1 MTLLRG
7 VGHKAQEVVRGLRT
21 LVDGLAEVIETDIVP
36 IKVKFLLET
45 TNMSIAKYISAV
57 LLLFFASNSY
67 AEITKEKVQRYYE
80 SIVSVRSLVPPEART
95 AASLGVEREG
105 NGVAI
110 DENHILTIGYIV
122 LESES
127 IEIGLSDGRRLPGK
141 LVGYD
146 HTSGF
151 GIIKSVV
158 PLKMRPLK
166 LGNSDDIN
174 SKEDLLILPSP
185 NRGKGSI
192 VRSVSRRPFTGWWE
206 YFVESP
212 IYTTPPNR
220 FWAGAPILNGNGEIL
235 GIGSLF
241 VSESVPGISSPG
253 NMSVPINLL
262 KPILEDLLSIGRRK
276 SKIQPYIGISS
287 DESNDQIIVTR
298 VSKGGPAY
306 QAGIKPQDI
315 IVAINGSQ
323 ITKLESFYKKIWNSG
338 EAGVTIELSVLR
350 SGSLMNFKVIT
361 VDRLDFFFKPQ
372 SF

>member
-1 MTLLRG
+1 MF
-7 VGHKAQEVVRGLRT
+7 
-21 LVDGLAEVIETDIVP
+21 VIRFIFP
-36 IKVKFLLET
+36 
-45 TNMSIAKYISAV
+45 V
-57 LLLFFASNSY
+57 LMLFFASNSY
-67 AEITKEKVQRYYE
+67 AEITQEKVQRFYE
-80 SIVSVRSLVPPEART
+80 SIVSIRSIVPPEART

-127 IEIGLSDGRRLPGK
+127 IEIGLSDGRSLPAK
-141 LVGYD
+141 LIGYD

-158 PLKMRPLK
+158 PLTMPPLK

-174 SKEDLLILPSP
+174 PREDLLILPSP
-185 NRGKGSI
+185 NRGAGSI

-235 GIGSLF
+235 GVGSLF

-276 SKIQPYIGISS
+276 SEIQPYLGILS
-287 DESNDQIIVTR
+287 DDSNDQIIVTW
-298 VSKGGPAY
+298 VNEGGPAY
-306 QAGIKPQDI
+306 QAGVKPQDI

-323 ITKLESFYKKIWNSG
+323 ITKLESFYKKIWNFG

-350 SGSLMNFKVIT
+350 SGSLMNFKIKT

>member
-1 MTLLRG
+1 M
-7 VGHKAQEVVRGLRT
+7 
-21 LVDGLAEVIETDIVP
+21 
-36 IKVKFLLET
+36 F
-45 TNMSIAKYISAV
+45 IAKYISAV
-57 LLLFFASNSY
+57 LVLFFASNSY
-67 AEITKEKVQRYYE
+67 AEITKERVQRYYE
-80 SIVSVRSLVPPEART
+80 SIVSVRSIVPPEART

-122 LESES
+122 LESER
-127 IEIGLSDGRRLPGK
+127 IEIGLSDGRSLPAK
-141 LVGYD
+141 LIGYD

-158 PLKMRPLK
+158 PLTMPHLK

-174 SKEDLLILPSP
+174 SEEDLLILPSP
-185 NRGKGSI
+185 IRGAGSI

-241 VSESVPGISSPG
+241 VSESVQGISSPG

-262 KPILEDLLSIGRRK
+262 KPILEDLLANGRRT
-276 SKIQPYIGISS
+276 SNIRPYLGISS
-287 DESNDQIIVTR
+287 DDSNDQITVTR
-298 VSKGGPAY
+298 VSKDGPAFR
-306 QAGIKPQDI
+306 AGIKPQDI
-315 IVAINGSQ
+315 IVTINGSQ
-323 ITKLESFYKKIWNSG
+323 ISDLKSFYEKVWKSG

-350 SGSLMNFKVIT
+350 NGSLLNFRVKT
-361 VDRLDFFFKPQ
+361 VDRLDYLFKPQ

>member
-1 MTLLRG
+1 MG
-7 VGHKAQEVVRGLRT
+7 
-21 LVDGLAEVIETDIVP
+21 TDIILTL
-36 IKVKFLLET
+36 IKPLKGTLIMF
-45 TNMSIAKYISAV
+45 IAKYIFPV
-57 LLLFFASNSY
+57 FLVFYASNSY
-67 AEITKEKVQRYYE
+67 AEITKENVQRFYE
-80 SIVSVRSLVPPEART
+80 SIVSIRSIVPPEART

-127 IEIGLSDGRRLPGK
+127 IEIGLFDGRRLPAK

-151 GIIKSVV
+151 GIIKSVI
-158 PLKMRPLK
+158 PLTMPPLQ

-174 SKEDLLILPSP
+174 SEQDLLILPSP
-185 NRGKGSI
+185 NRGAGSI

-206 YFVESP
+206 YYVESP
-212 IYTTPPNR
+212 IFTTPPIG
-220 FWAGAPILNGNGEIL
+220 FWAGAPILNGKGEVL

-262 KPILEDLLSIGRRK
+262 KPILRDLLSHGRRK
-276 SKIQPYIGISS
+276 SKIQPYLGILS
-287 DESNDQIIVTR
+287 DDSDDQIIVTR
-298 VSKGGPAY
+298 VSKGGPAFR
-306 QAGIKPQDI
+306 AGIKPQDI
-315 IVAINGSQ
+315 IVTINGSQ
-323 ITKLESFYKKIWNSG
+323 ISNLESFYKKVWESG

-350 SGSLMNFKVIT
+350 KGSLLNFKVKT
-361 VDRLDFFFKPQ
+361 VDRLDYFFKPE

>member
-1 MTLLRG
+1 MF
-7 VGHKAQEVVRGLRT
+7 
-21 LVDGLAEVIETDIVP
+21 IVKY
-36 IKVKFLLET
+36 IFSILFLLC
-45 TNMSIAKYISAV
+45 
-57 LLLFFASNSY
+57 ASNSY
-67 AEITKEKVQRYYE
+67 AGVTKEKIERFYE
-80 SIVSVRSLVPPEART
+80 SIVSVRSIVSPEART
-95 AASLGVEREG
+95 ASSLGVEREG

-122 LESES
+122 MESES
-127 IEIGLSDGRRLPGK
+127 IEIGLSNGRRLPAK

-158 PLKMRPLK
+158 PLKMPSLQ
-166 LGNSDDIN
+166 LGNSDDI
-174 SKEDLLILPSP
+174 SSEQDLLILPSP
-185 NRGKGSI
+185 NRGAGSI

-212 IYTTPPNR
+212 IYTTPPNGL
-220 FWAGAPILNGNGEIL
+220 WAGAPILNESGEIL

-262 KPILEDLLSIGRRK
+262 KPILEDLKSSGRRK
-276 SKIQPYIGISS
+276 SKIQPYLGISS
-287 DESNDQIIVTR
+287 DDSNDQVIVTR
-298 VSKGGPAY
+298 VSKGGPAF
-306 QAGIKPQDI
+306 QAGIRPKDVI
-315 IVAINGSQ
+315 MTINGSQ
-323 ITKLESFYKKIWNSG
+323 ISNLKSFYEKIWKSG

-350 SGSLMNFKVIT
+350 SGSMMTFDVKT
-361 VDRLDFFFKPQ
+361 VDRLDHFFKPQ

>member
-1 MTLLRG
+1 MIMFIT
-7 VGHKAQEVVRGLRT
+7 
-21 LVDGLAEVIETDIVP
+21 
-36 IKVKFLLET
+36 
-45 TNMSIAKYISAV
+45 KYIFPV
-57 LLLFFASNSY
+57 LLFLCASNSY
-67 AEITKEKVQRYYE
+67 AEMTKEKVERFYE
-80 SIVSVRSLVPPEART
+80 SIVSVRSIVSPEART

-122 LESES
+122 IESES
-127 IEIGLSDGRRLPGK
+127 IEIGLSDGRRLPAK

-158 PLKMRPLK
+158 PLTMPPLQ
-166 LGNSDDIN
+166 LGNSDNIN
-174 SKEDLLILPSP
+174 PEQDLLILPSP
-185 NRGKGSI
+185 NRGAGSI

-212 IYTTPPNR
+212 IYTTPPNGL
-220 FWAGAPILNGNGEIL
+220 WAGAPILNGNGEIL

-262 KPILEDLLSIGRRK
+262 KPILGELISSGRRK
-276 SKIQPYIGISS
+276 SKIQPYLGISS
-287 DESNDQIIVTR
+287 DDSNDQIIVTV
-298 VSKGGPAY
+298 VSKDGPAF
-306 QAGIKPQDI
+306 QAGIKPKDI
-315 IVAINGSQ
+315 IVTINGSQ
-323 ITKLESFYKKIWNSG
+323 ISNLKSFYEKVWKSG

-350 SGSLMNFKVIT
+350 SGSLMNFKVKT
-361 VDRLDFFFKPQ
+361 VDRLDYFFKPQ

>member
-1 MTLLRG
+1 M
-7 VGHKAQEVVRGLRT
+7 AMFIVR
-21 LVDGLAEVIETDIVP
+21 
-36 IKVKFLLET
+36 
-45 TNMSIAKYISAV
+45 YIFPV
-57 LLLFFASNSY
+57 LLLLCASQSY
-67 AEITKEKVQRYYE
+67 ANITKEKIERFYE
-80 SIVSVRSLVPPEART
+80 SIVSVRSIVSPEART
-95 AASLGVEREG
+95 AVSLGVEREG

-122 LESES
+122 IESES
-127 IEIGLSDGRRLPGK
+127 IEIGLSDGRRLPAK

-158 PLKMRPLK
+158 PLEMQPLQ
-166 LGNSDDIN
+166 LGNSDNIN
-174 SKEDLLILPSP
+174 SEQDLLILPSS
-185 NRGKGSI
+185 NRGAGSI

-212 IYTTPPNR
+212 IYTTPPNGL
-220 FWAGAPILNGNGEIL
+220 WAGAPILNENGEIL

-262 KPILEDLLSIGRRK
+262 KPILEDLKSSGRRK
-276 SKIQPYIGISS
+276 SKTQPYLGISS
-287 DESNDQIIVTR
+287 DDSNDQVIVTR
-298 VSKGGPAY
+298 VSKSGPAFE
-306 QAGIKPQDI
+306 AGIRPQDVI
-315 IVAINGSQ
+315 MTINGSQ
-323 ITKLESFYKKIWNSG
+323 ISDLKSFYEKIWKSG

-350 SGSLMNFKVIT
+350 SGTIMTFDVKT
-361 VDRLDFFFKPQ
+361 VDRLDHFFKPQ

>member
-1 MTLLRG
+1 M
-7 VGHKAQEVVRGLRT
+7 
-21 LVDGLAEVIETDIVP
+21 
-36 IKVKFLLET
+36 F
-45 TNMSIAKYISAV
+45 IAKYICAV

-67 AEITKEKVQRYYE
+67 AEITKDKVQRFYE
-80 SIVSVRSLVPPEART
+80 SIVSIRSIVPPEART

-127 IEIGLSDGRRLPGK
+127 IEIGLSDGRSLPAK
-141 LVGYD
+141 LIGYD

-151 GIIKSVV
+151 GIIESVV
-158 PLKMRPLK
+158 PLTMPPLK

-174 SKEDLLILPSP
+174 SEEDLLILPSP
-185 NRGKGSI
+185 NRGAGSI

-262 KPILEDLLSIGRRK
+262 KPILEDLLSNGRRK
-276 SKIQPYIGISS
+276 SKIQPYLGISS

-298 VSKGGPAY
+298 VSEGGPAY
-306 QAGIKPQDI
+306 QAGVKPQDI

-323 ITKLESFYKKIWNSG
+323 ITKLESFYKKIWKSG

-350 SGSLMNFKVIT
+350 SGSLMNFKVKT
-361 VDRLDFFFKPQ
+361 VDRLDYFFKPQ

>member
-1 MTLLRG
+1 M
-7 VGHKAQEVVRGLRT
+7 
-21 LVDGLAEVIETDIVP
+21 IM
-36 IKVKFLLET
+36 F
-45 TNMSIAKYISAV
+45 IAKYIFPV
-57 LLLFFASNSY
+57 LFFLCASNSY
-67 AEITKEKVQRYYE
+67 AEITKEKVERFYK
-80 SIVSVRSLVPPEART
+80 SIVSVRSIVPPEART

-122 LESES
+122 IESES
-127 IEIGLSDGRRLPGK
+127 IEIGLSDGRRLPAK

-158 PLKMRPLK
+158 PLKMPPLQ
-166 LGNSDDIN
+166 LGNSDNIN
-174 SKEDLLILPSP
+174 SEQDLLILPSP
-185 NRGKGSI
+185 NRGAGSI

-220 FWAGAPILNGNGEIL
+220 LWAGAPILNGNGEIL

-262 KPILEDLLSIGRRK
+262 KPILGDLISSGRRK

-287 DESNDQIIVTR
+287 DDSNDQVIVTR
-298 VSKGGPAY
+298 VSKGGPAF

-315 IVAINGSQ
+315 IVTINGSQ
-323 ITKLESFYKKIWNSG
+323 ISNLKSFYEKVWKSG

-350 SGSLMNFKVIT
+350 SGSLMNFKVKT
-361 VDRLDFFFKPQ
+361 VDRLDYFFKPQ

>member
-1 MTLLRG
+1 MIMF
-7 VGHKAQEVVRGLRT
+7 VVKYIFSVL
-21 LVDGLAEVIETDIVP
+21 
-36 IKVKFLLET
+36 FLLC
-45 TNMSIAKYISAV
+45 S
-57 LLLFFASNSY
+57 SNSY
-67 AEITKEKVQRYYE
+67 AGITKEKIERFYE
-80 SIVSVRSLVPPEART
+80 SIVSVRSIVPPEART

-122 LESES
+122 MESES
-127 IEIGLSDGRRLPGK
+127 IEIGLSNGRRLPAK

-158 PLKMRPLK
+158 PLKMPALQ
-166 LGNSDDIN
+166 LGNSDNIS
-174 SKEDLLILPSP
+174 SKQDLLILPSP
-185 NRGKGSI
+185 NRGVGSI

-212 IYTTPPNR
+212 IYTTPPNGL
-220 FWAGAPILNGNGEIL
+220 WAGAPILNENGEIL

-262 KPILEDLLSIGRRK
+262 KPILEDLKSSGRRK
-276 SKIQPYIGISS
+276 SKIQPYLGISS
-287 DESNDQIIVTR
+287 DDSNDQVIVTR
-298 VSKGGPAY
+298 VSKGGPAF
-306 QAGIKPQDI
+306 QAGIRPQDVI
-315 IVAINGSQ
+315 MTINGSQ
-323 ITKLESFYKKIWNSG
+323 ISNLKSFYEEIWKSG

-350 SGSLMNFKVIT
+350 SGSIMTFDVKT
-361 VDRLDFFFKPQ
+361 VDRLDYFFKPQ

>member
-1 MTLLRG
+1 MGGPHRAGGGPSIASFL
-7 VGHKAQEVVRGLRT
+7 
-21 LVDGLAEVIETDIVP
+21 DWLADLSGTDIVA
-36 IKVKFLLET
+36 
-45 TNMSIAKYISAV
+45 TNIRSFKGKMIMFIAKCIFPV
-57 LLLFFASNSY
+57 LLLLCANNSY
-67 AEITKEKVQRYYE
+67 AEITTDKVQRLYE
-80 SIVSVRSLVPPEART
+80 SIVSVRSIIPPEART

-127 IEIGLSDGRRLPGK
+127 IEIGLSDGRRLPAK

-158 PLKMRPLK
+158 PLTMPPLK

-174 SKEDLLILPSP
+174 SEEDLLILPSP
-185 NRGKGSI
+185 NRGAGSI
-192 VRSVSRRPFTGWWE
+192 IRSVSRRSFAGWWE

-212 IYTTPPNR
+212 IYTTPPNG
-220 FWAGAPILNGNGEIL
+220 FWAGAPILNEAGEIL

-241 VSESVPGISSPG
+241 VSESVPGIFSPG

-262 KPILEDLLSIGRRK
+262 KPILGDLLSNGRRK
-276 SKIQPYIGISS
+276 SKIQPYLGISS
-287 DESNDQIIVTR
+287 DDSNDQIIVTR
-298 VSKGGPAY
+298 VSKDGPAFR
-306 QAGIKPQDI
+306 AGIKPQDI
-315 IVAINGSQ
+315 IVEINGSQ
-323 ITKLESFYKKIWNSG
+323 ISKLESFYKKIWKSG
-338 EAGVTIELSVLR
+338 EAGVTIDLSVLR
-350 SGSLMNFKVIT
+350 SGTILKFKVNT
-361 VDRLDFFFKPQ
+361 VDRLDYFFKPK